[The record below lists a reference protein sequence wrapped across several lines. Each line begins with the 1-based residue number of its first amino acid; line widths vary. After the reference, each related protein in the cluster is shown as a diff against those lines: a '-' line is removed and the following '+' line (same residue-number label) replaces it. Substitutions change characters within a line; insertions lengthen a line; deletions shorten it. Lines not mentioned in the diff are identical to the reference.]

1 MTSAPD
7 RQDIIALITEAVD
20 AGAREGV
27 ACSELGLHP
36 QTYQRR
42 QGADGEV
49 MQDLRPLAERP
60 SPANRLSEDERDQIV
75 DSCNAAEFASLT
87 AQRDCP
93 KTA

>member
-36 QTYQRR
+36 RTYQRW

-49 MQDLRPLAERP
+49 MQDLLSRDTQIYELTRDPVLRGPCEQPERG
-60 SPANRLSEDERDQIV
+60 
-75 DSCNAAEFASLT
+75 
-87 AQRDCP
+87 
-93 KTA
+93 